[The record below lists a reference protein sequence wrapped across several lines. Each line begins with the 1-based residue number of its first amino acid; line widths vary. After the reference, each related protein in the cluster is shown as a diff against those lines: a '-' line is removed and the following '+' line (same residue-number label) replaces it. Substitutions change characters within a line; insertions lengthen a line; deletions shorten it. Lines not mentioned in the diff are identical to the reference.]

1 MPAVILWGATGQA
14 KVVRPIL
21 ECAGF
26 NVTRVF
32 DNARVPS
39 PFPDVPMGGGR
50 RSCSGVRPT
59 LSARKRCF
67 HYQRRSAFCHDHQWA
82 QSDSDQRCRPD
93 CEWLELYPQR
103 RAGHAWNHERL
114 GSIGQYRGQR
124 PSLHNERARGS
135 RAMAGARPSPTGR
148 HRFFQH

>member
-50 RSCSGVRPT
+50 KEFLLWRETNSVCWFAVCISGPKRNPDRLTITRDCRASAGLGFRYCQHRSRFADPCDGGGLR
-59 LSARKRCF
+59 ARQ
-67 HYQRRSAFCHDHQWA
+67 H
-82 QSDSDQRCRPD
+82 
-93 CEWLELYPQR
+93 
-103 RAGHAWNHERL
+103 
-114 GSIGQYRGQR
+114 GQ
-124 PSLHNERARGS
+124 SLHLS
-135 RAMAGARPSPTGR
+135 IPTR
-148 HRFFQH
+148 RLITTVT

>member
-50 RSCSGVRPT
+50 TDPDVQISRFRFFMGEPCSR
-59 LSARKRCF
+59 
-67 HYQRRSAFCHDHQWA
+67 
-82 QSDSDQRCRPD
+82 RCR
-93 CEWLELYPQR
+93 
-103 RAGHAWNHERL
+103 
-114 GSIGQYRGQR
+114 
-124 PSLHNERARGS
+124 
-135 RAMAGARPSPTGR
+135 
-148 HRFFQH
+148 